1 MPIIDFPDPLTSSVG
16 DTYTEGNK
24 TWEYDGTAWSLVVGP
39 LELATDSVTS
49 GKIFNG
55 SILESKLANSAVTTH
70 KIANGAVTEPKL
82 ANNAVTTAKIADGAI
97 TEERIASGAVTSSKL
112 AANSVGS
119 SNIVAN
125 AVALGTQTTGSY
137 VASLV
142 AGTGV
147 TLSSNSGE
155 GATPTVAIGQGVGT
169 LDSPTFEAVT
179 ANTTL
184 TSSGLLIAS
193 SVKENITISATA
205 STGTINLNARTEPTL
220 FYTLNAT
227 ANWTINVRGT
237 ASISLNTMLAIGEMT
252 SVTFLA
258 TNGATAY
265 RPTVFQVDGA
275 AVTPKWQGGNAPATG
290 NVNSIDAYTFTVI
303 KTADATFTML
313 ASQTKFA

>member
-1 MPIIDFPDPLTSSVG
+1 MPVIDFPNSPTVG
-16 DTYTEGNK
+16 DQYTESGK
-24 TWEYDGTAWSLVVGP
+24 TWEYDGTAWNLVVGP
-39 LELATDSVTS
+39 LELATNSVTS

-55 SILESKLANSAVTTH
+55 SVLESKLANSAVTTH
-70 KIANGAVTEPKL
+70 KIANGAVTTAKL
-82 ANNAVTTAKIADGAI
+82 ATDSVGEVQIANASVTTNKIAN
-97 TEERIASGAVTSSKL
+97 ASVTVDKM

-119 SNIVAN
+119 SNILAN
-125 AVALGTQTTGSY
+125 AVALGSQTTGNY

-147 TLSSNSGE
+147 TLSNNSGE

-169 LDSPTFEAVT
+169 LDSPTFEAMT

-184 TSSGLLIAS
+184 TSSGLLVAS
-193 SVKENITISATA
+193 SVKESITISATA
-205 STGTINLNARTEPTL
+205 STGTINLNARTQPTL
-220 FYTLNAT
+220 FYTVDAT

-237 ASISLNTMLAIGEMT
+237 ASISMNTMLGIGEMAT
-252 SVTFLA
+252 VTFLA

-275 AVTPKWQGGNAPATG
+275 AVTPKWQGGNAPTAG

-303 KTADATFTML
+303 KTANATFTML